1 MTNTC
6 SFITLAVASVRIDAD
21 QYGTHSAMSHLAAI
35 AVLIAERGSDGTW
48 TFSLKRHAV
57 AAGDREDSL
66 LLWALNA
73 LPASGIVLGWQLADR
88 AMAPLLD
95 AATTGDPEL
104 GRAFLDR
111 LTRLVTAPSVDLAVH
126 HGGVGAPPLSEIAAG
141 HGIIVPVTDP
151 AAVES
156 AWGFGDRAWLR
167 DHVGSEAMTLWRL
180 WLAESN
186 GTAGNA
192 SVAFEAWRS
201 GTHDTAIA

>member
-6 SFITLAVASVRIDAD
+6 SFITLAVASVRIAAN
-21 QYGTHSAMSHLAAI
+21 QHGTHSAMLHLAAL
-35 AVLIAERGSDGTW
+35 AVLIAERDSGGTW

-57 AAGDREDSL
+57 AAGDREDTL
-66 LLWALNA
+66 LLWALNT
-73 LPASGIVLGWQLADR
+73 LPESGIVLGWQLVDQV
-88 AMAPLLD
+88 MAPLLD

-104 GRAFLDR
+104 GWAFLER

-126 HGGVGAPPLSEIAAG
+126 HGGVGAPPLAEIAAG
-141 HGIIVPVTDP
+141 HGIDLPVTDST
-151 AAVES
+151 AVES

-167 DHVGSEAMTLWRL
+167 DHVEAEAVAVWGL

-192 SVAFEAWRS
+192 SAAFHAWRS
-201 GTHDTAIA
+201 GGSNTRSL

>member
-6 SFITLAVASVRIDAD
+6 PFITLVVASVHIDAN
-21 QYGTHSAMSHLAAI
+21 QHGTHSAMSHLAAM
-35 AVLIAERGSDGTW
+35 AVLIAERDSDGTW

-57 AAGDREDSL
+57 AAGDREDTL
-66 LLWALNA
+66 LLWALNT
-73 LPASGIVLGWQLADR
+73 LPESGIVLGWQLADR

-104 GRAFLDR
+104 GRAFLER

-126 HGGVGAPPLSEIAAG
+126 HGGVGAPPLAEIAAG
-141 HGIIVPVTDP
+141 HGIDLPGTDS

-167 DHVGSEAMTLWRL
+167 DHVESEAVAVWRL

-186 GTAGNA
+186 GTAANA
-192 SVAFEAWRS
+192 SAAFDAWRS
-201 GTHDTAIA
+201 GTRDAQSS

>member
-6 SFITLAVASVRIDAD
+6 SFITLAVASIRIAAN
-21 QYGTHSAMSHLAAI
+21 QCGKHAAMSHLAAM
-35 AVLIAERGSDGTW
+35 AVLIAGRDSDGTW
-48 TFSLKRHAV
+48 TFNLKRHAV

-73 LPASGIVLGWQLADR
+73 LPTSGIVLGWQLADR
-88 AMAPLLD
+88 AVAPLLD

-111 LTRLVTAPSVDLAVH
+111 LTRLVTAPCVDLAVH
-126 HGGVGAPPLSEIAAG
+126 HGGVGAPPLAEIAAG
-141 HGIIVPVTDP
+141 HGIAAPVADP

-156 AWGFGDRAWLR
+156 AWGFGERAWLR
-167 DHVGSEAMTLWRL
+167 DHVEAEAVAVWRL

-186 GTAGNA
+186 GTAGEANA
-192 SVAFEAWRS
+192 AFDAWRS
-201 GTHDTAIA
+201 GSSDAASS

>member
-1 MTNTC
+1 MTDTC
-6 SFITLAVASVRIDAD
+6 SFITLAVASIRIDAN
-21 QYGTHSAMSHLAAI
+21 QRGTHSAMSHLAAM
-35 AVLIAERGSDGTW
+35 AVLIAERDSVGTW
-48 TFSLKRHAV
+48 TFNLKRHAV

-66 LLWALNA
+66 LLWALNI
-73 LPASGIVLGWQLADR
+73 LPESGIVIGWQLANR

-95 AATTGDPEL
+95 AASTGDPEL
-104 GRAFLDR
+104 GRAFLEQ

-126 HGGVGAPPLSEIAAG
+126 HGGIGAPLLAEIAAG
-141 HGIIVPVTDP
+141 YGIDLPVTDS

-167 DHVGSEAMTLWRL
+167 DHVEAEAVAVWRL

-192 SVAFEAWRS
+192 SAAFHAWRS
-201 GTHDTAIA
+201 GGSNTRSF

>member
-6 SFITLAVASVRIDAD
+6 SFITLAVASVRIDAN
-21 QYGTHSAMSHLAAI
+21 QHGTHSAMSHLAAM
-35 AVLIAERGSDGTW
+35 AVLTAEREPDGTW
-48 TFSLKRHAV
+48 TFGLKRHAV
-57 AAGDREDSL
+57 ASGDREDTL

-73 LPASGIVLGWQLADR
+73 LPTSGIVIGWQLADR

-126 HGGVGAPPLSEIAAG
+126 HGGVGALPLAEIAAG
-141 HGIIVPVTDP
+141 HGIDLPVADS

-167 DHVGSEAMTLWRL
+167 DHVESEAVAVWRL

-192 SVAFEAWRS
+192 SAAFDTWRS
-201 GTHDTAIA
+201 GGTDAAIS

>member
-6 SFITLAVASVRIDAD
+6 SFITLAVASIRIAAN
-21 QYGTHSAMSHLAAI
+21 QRGKHAAMSHLAAI
-35 AVLIAERGSDGTW
+35 AVLIAERDSGGTW

-57 AAGDREDSL
+57 AAGDREDTL

-73 LPASGIVLGWQLADR
+73 LPESGIVLGWQLVDR
-88 AMAPLLD
+88 VMAPLLD

-126 HGGVGAPPLSEIAAG
+126 HGGIGAPLLAEIAAG
-141 HGIIVPVTDP
+141 HVIAAPVADP

-167 DHVGSEAMTLWRL
+167 DHVEAEALAVWRL

-186 GTAGNA
+186 GTAESA
-192 SVAFEAWRS
+192 SAAFDTWRS
-201 GTHDTAIA
+201 GGTDAAIS

>member
-6 SFITLAVASVRIDAD
+6 SFITLAVASIRIDAN
-21 QYGTHSAMSHLAAI
+21 QRGTHSAMSHLAAM
-35 AVLIAERGSDGTW
+35 AVLIAERDSDGTW

-57 AAGDREDSL
+57 AAGDREDAL
-66 LLWALNA
+66 LLWALNT
-73 LPASGIVLGWQLADR
+73 LPESGIVLGWQLVDR
-88 AMAPLLD
+88 VMAPLLD

-111 LTRLVTAPSVDLAVH
+111 LARLVTAPSVDLAVH
-126 HGGVGAPPLSEIAAG
+126 HGGVGAPLLAEIAAG
-141 HGIIVPVTDP
+141 HGIDLPVTDS

-167 DHVGSEAMTLWRL
+167 DHVESEAVAVWRL

-192 SVAFEAWRS
+192 SAAFDAWRS
-201 GTHDTAIA
+201 GARGARSF

>member
-6 SFITLAVASVRIDAD
+6 SFITLAVASVRLDAN
-21 QYGTHSAMSHLAAI
+21 QRGTHAAMSHLAAM
-35 AVLIAERGSDGTW
+35 AVLIAERGPDGTW
-48 TFSLKRHAV
+48 AFSLKRHAV

-73 LPASGIVLGWQLADR
+73 LPQSGIVLGWQLADR

-95 AATTGDPEL
+95 AATTGDPAL

-111 LTRLVTAPSVDLAVH
+111 LTRLMTAPSVDLAIH
-126 HGGVGAPPLSEIAAG
+126 HGGVAAPPLAEVAAG
-141 HGIIVPVTDP
+141 HGIDVPVAGSD
-151 AAVES
+151 AVES

-167 DHVGSEAMTLWRL
+167 DHVEREAVAVWRL

-186 GTAGNA
+186 GTAGNTRA
-192 SVAFEAWRS
+192 AFEAWLSACADPARS
-201 GTHDTAIA
+201 